1 MLQASGSGAG
11 LILEGV
17 VLLTRNF
24 KLHAGWILFVLLLV
38 VGGAI
43 WQSVA
48 SGYAGRSVGGS
59 SLVGLVLG
67 TIAASIILFEL
78 LLWPRKKYRKL
89 KLGPTRYWM
98 AGHIWLGLA
107 SGPLAFIH
115 AGYRFGGTFSSILM
129 CLLIFVLASGI
140 YGWIMQ
146 ILIPRWMLANLPS
159 ETICGQIDEVAIQNV
174 LDARRM
180 LTVAY
185 GPKPEGLVKLSNLDT
200 ASASLNH
207 VRIAGQAFGDTV
219 GQKQV
224 VVGAVQRRGPSRG
237 RSSLQ
242 SEFDVEQT
250 DSRVV
255 WKEYAAVI
263 DAYLLEDVKVIGSN
277 LSKGGSKSRQGRGLL
292 LGGDE
297 AIQLRNYQKARTW
310 FMLLR
315 EACSPSSSVI
325 LDRLEDFCDQ
335 KRQFDVQRR
344 MQGWLHS
351 WIAVHASISV
361 LLGVLLVAH
370 IVLAIRYM

>member
-1 MLQASGSGAG
+1 LLQASGSGAG